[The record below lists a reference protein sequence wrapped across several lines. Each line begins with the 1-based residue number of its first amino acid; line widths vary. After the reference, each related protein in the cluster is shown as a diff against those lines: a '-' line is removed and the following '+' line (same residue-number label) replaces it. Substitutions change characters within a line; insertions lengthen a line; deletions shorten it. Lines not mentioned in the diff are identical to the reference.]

1 MSNFC
6 CLMVCF
12 RNPKERAYH
21 FTNQEAEA
29 QRCYVLCPR
38 SSSMWKNLDLNTDVK
53 FRDIEIDQLLACSIE
68 ETLPFP
74 RNKLTKKQKDRL
86 PCWSRG

>member
-1 MSNFC
+1 
-6 CLMVCF
+6 
-12 RNPKERAYH
+12 
-21 FTNQEAEA
+21 
-29 QRCYVLCPR
+29 
-38 SSSMWKNLDLNTDVK
+38 MWKNLDLNTDVK